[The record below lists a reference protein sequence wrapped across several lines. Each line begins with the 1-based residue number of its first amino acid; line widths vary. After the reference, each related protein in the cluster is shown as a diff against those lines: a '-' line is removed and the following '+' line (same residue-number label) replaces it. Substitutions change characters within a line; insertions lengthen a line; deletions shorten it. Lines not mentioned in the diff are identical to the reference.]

1 MWSRSAPPVPNQIG
15 TLRCSNEGSLERTP
29 PVPPRHR
36 AKEGTAE
43 AGKPEQGDGV
53 WKTLVVC
60 FQGKKQ
66 FNTRR
71 MWSLY
76 SGLWLKSLCFIGKG
90 SDWFMV
96 SSVSITGILF
106 YSSCWN

>member
-1 MWSRSAPPVPNQIG
+1 MWFRRTPPVPNQIG
-15 TLRCSNEGSLERTP
+15 ARRRSNEGNLERTP
-29 PVPPRHR
+29 PVPRRHG

-76 SGLWLKSLCFIGKG
+76 SGLRLKSVCFIGKG
-90 SDWFMV
+90 VVQMGLW
-96 SSVSITGILF
+96 
-106 YSSCWN
+106 